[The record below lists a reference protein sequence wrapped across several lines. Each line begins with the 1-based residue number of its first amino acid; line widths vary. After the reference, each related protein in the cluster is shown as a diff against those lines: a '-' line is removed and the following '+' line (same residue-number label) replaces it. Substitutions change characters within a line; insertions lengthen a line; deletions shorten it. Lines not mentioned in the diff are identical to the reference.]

1 MSKNLEKIKK
11 SFDILENCG
20 IILMRIDE
28 KFMFNTKKTPVSA
41 GVFSYNS
48 YFLRKCFS
56 IYLIIKY
63 TIKSEK
69 TLIRTALMISCT
81 FNYLLSALT

>member
-28 KFMFNTKKTPVSA
+28 KFMFNTKKPLCQQGFFHTILIFYEN
-41 GVFSYNS
+41 VFRY
-48 YFLRKCFS
+48 
-56 IYLIIKY
+56 I
-63 TIKSEK
+63 
-69 TLIRTALMISCT
+69 
-81 FNYLLSALT
+81 